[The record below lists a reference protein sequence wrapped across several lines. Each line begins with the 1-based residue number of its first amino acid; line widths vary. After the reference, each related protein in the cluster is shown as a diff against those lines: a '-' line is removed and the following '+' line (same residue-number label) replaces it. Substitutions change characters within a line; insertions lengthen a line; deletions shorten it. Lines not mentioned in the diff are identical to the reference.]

1 MEEKFCVMRHLQKAG
16 GNINEQAQSQVKH
29 SNEKPGPAT
38 PWRANEG
45 AVGRGWGVGLVGGWV
60 AEA

>member
-1 MEEKFCVMRHLQKAG
+1 MRHLQKAG

-29 SNEKPGPAT
+29 SNEEPGPAT